1 MNTSSSGILVASKCA
16 LSVAVET
23 GDPVTLVAERL
34 RVDIATLAQHA
45 DLYAE
50 VRKATRN
57 WKAASDT
64 ARQDA
69 AIAKAEAVAI
79 KLLREGRRLTPRN
92 FKREGVY
99 FYPSAV
105 EWTVLA
111 LLRIG
116 LGDRSVRHPTSAVRM
131 SEAFLS
137 KIEAAARR
145 VRAAFGETQ
154 AKLLLDYR

>member
-1 MNTSSSGILVASKCA
+1 VPPTTFAIDTQSVNTLHQWVTRSSCGF
-16 LSVAVET
+16 
-23 GDPVTLVAERL
+23 
-34 RVDIATLAQHA
+34 
-45 DLYAE
+45 DLYNE

-57 WKAASDT
+57 RKAASDT

-79 KLLREGRRLTPRN
+79 KLLRDGRRLTPRN
-92 FKREGVY
+92 AKSKGAY

-111 LLRIG
+111 MIRIG
-116 LGDRSVRHPTSAVRM
+116 LGDRSVRHPTSEVRM
-131 SEAFLS
+131 SEALLS

-145 VRAAFGETQ
+145 VRAVFGETQ
-154 AKLLLDYR
+154 AKLQLDYR

>member
-1 MNTSSSGILVASKCA
+1 VPPTTFAIDTQSVNTLHQWVTRSSCGF
-16 LSVAVET
+16 
-23 GDPVTLVAERL
+23 
-34 RVDIATLAQHA
+34 
-45 DLYAE
+45 DLYNE

-57 WKAASDT
+57 RKAASDT

-79 KLLREGRRLTPRN
+79 KLLRDGRRLTPRN
-92 FKREGVY
+92 AKSKGAY

-111 LLRIG
+111 MIRIG

-145 VRAAFGETQ
+145 VRAVFGETQ
-154 AKLLLDYR
+154 AKLQLDYR